1 MDQRVN
7 GQRPL
12 LRGRLS
18 VQDGLMLGFVLIIAG
33 LITIPIFAGG
43 YFSISWDGRIHLARF
58 QQIVWAL
65 KAHHLPSLVSF
76 VGFGQQL
83 STLNGMYP
91 WLTAGFFFWPSLFT
105 DNPLHAIK
113 LGFLVVN
120 FLTGVTAFIL
130 MRTVTNNRYYQ
141 SLGVSL
147 YMLNTYHLTLLYARV
162 DLGEVLAYI
171 FLPLVM
177 LGCLR
182 IWQSPCLRSKGWCWL
197 AVGMIGIANSHILSL
212 LIVTSLLVVMEMG
225 RLVLR
230 RLTREEI
237 TSLLVA
243 GGVSILGSCY
253 SLGNIIYIASHNHL
267 LAPQLKILPITPNTA
282 VGALLSGGLN
292 ERFDTW
298 NVGIVMSTLLIV
310 QLITIAFLMVNQ
322 KSVYTWQKWTWASL
336 VLTVLPV
343 SWWPYQL
350 LVQTPVALIQ
360 FPGRLLSIAGLV
372 LAITTVLYFK
382 ELKLHPKIVVG
393 VQVVL
398 TLMALRSV
406 YDYAVL
412 PQDTLANPGRVQLT
426 RENLQQA
433 LLNNTALG
441 QDYLPATADL
451 TVPRGLTIKTSNV
464 KDNQITYNI
473 KASHTGSYRLP
484 VAYYQGISYR
494 IRLNQKIV
502 KSLDA
507 HQMKFAL
514 KRGDNVLTVQ
524 SNTPMFNYTLLG
536 VSLAT
541 AMGCLLYLG
550 IRMKLI
556 L

>member
-1 MDQRVN
+1 
-7 GQRPL
+7 
-12 LRGRLS
+12 
-18 VQDGLMLGFVLIIAG
+18 MLVFIVIIAG
-33 LITIPIFAGG
+33 LMTIPIFAGG

-91 WLTAGFFFWPSLFT
+91 WLTSGAFFWPSLFT
-105 DNPLHAIK
+105 DNPLRAIK

-120 FLTGVTAFIL
+120 ILTGVAAFVL
-130 MRTVTNNRYYQ
+130 MRTVTKNRYYQ

-162 DLGEVLAYI
+162 DLGEILAYV
-171 FLPLVM
+171 FLPFVM

-182 IWQSPCLRSKGWCWL
+182 IWQSPGLRSRGWCWL
-197 AVGMIGIANSHILSL
+197 ATGMIGVANSHVLSL
-212 LIVTSLLVVMEMG
+212 LIVTSLLVVMEIS

-230 RLTREEI
+230 RPTRQEI
-237 TSLLVA
+237 VSLVVA

-298 NVGIVMSTLLIV
+298 NVGIVMSILLII
-310 QLITIAFLMVNQ
+310 QLITMAFLMVHQ
-322 KSVYTWQKWTWASL
+322 RSADTWQKWAWASL
-336 VLTVLPV
+336 VLVVLPA

-382 ELKLHPKIVVG
+382 EFKLHPRIAVG

-398 TLMALRSV
+398 MLMALRAV

-412 PQDTLANPGRVQLT
+412 PQDVTNNPGRVQLT
-426 RENLQQA
+426 GENYQQE
-433 LLNNTALG
+433 LINNTVLG
-441 QDYLPATADL
+441 EDYLPAKANL
-451 TVPRGLTIKTSNV
+451 TVPRELAIKTVDV
-464 KDNQITYNI
+464 KDNQITYKV
-473 KASHTGSYRLP
+473 KASRAGNYRLP
-484 VAYYQGISYR
+484 IAHYQGISYQ

-502 KSLDA
+502 KSLDT

-514 KRGDNVLTVQ
+514 NRGGNVLTVQ
-524 SNTPMFNYTLLG
+524 SNAPMFDYALLG
-536 VSLAT
+536 ISLVT
-541 AMGCLLYLG
+541 VMGCLLYLG
-550 IRMKLI
+550 VRMKLI